1 MQDEYIF
8 STYLFGQKYIGYP
21 QHLDY
26 SASEHKYKKEEAL
39 IAYSTIKSMYDESD
53 LRPQAYF
60 YRYAYYSTDTV
71 ELMFM
76 EDEYTEEQ
84 RQYNRD
90 SVRDEINKITGGYA
104 FPYRWRVGIYE
115 KDAYNPNLLKLVA
128 MKSNY
133 AYWRLADIYLLRAE
147 CYVKVGEESLA
158 KKDLNEIR
166 SYNRAKAYPNSSGDE
181 KGLKYAI
188 FHERERELLME
199 GHRFY
204 DVVRNGME
212 YINTYLEPTAF
223 KTMTIADVK
232 SGAIFYPIHD
242 SAFKNNSLL
251 RQNTYWAQYIN

>member
-1 MQDEYIF
+1 M
-8 STYLFGQKYIGYP
+8 
-21 QHLDY
+21 
-26 SASEHKYKKEEAL
+26 
-39 IAYSTIKSMYDESD
+39 
-53 LRPQAYF
+53 
-60 YRYAYYSTDTV
+60 
-71 ELMFM
+71 
-76 EDEYTEEQ
+76 
-84 RQYNRD
+84 
-90 SVRDEINKITGGYA
+90 
-104 FPYRWRVGIYE
+104 
-115 KDAYNPNLLKLVA
+115 
-128 MKSNY
+128 
-133 AYWRLADIYLLRAE
+133 
-147 CYVKVGEESLA
+147 GEESLA